1 MSTPESTHHGQPFAR
16 VDFIPQSG
24 TSDLASGSPA
34 SSQKEASE
42 KREQTIQKLKSAYT
56 CRKLQLIKSMS
67 VISNGRNCIKTK
79 VTDRGKF
86 VLILLLIISV
96 SCDEKQVF
104 GYTAVFILWEV
115 PFNWKRLQ
123 IKEILEFSGLRMIL
137 VSYATDIM
145 QCGPHEAMAW
155 KSLFRAQS
163 LWCLCAYIVDIL
175 HNWGSTYKKCLKW
188 VRKQKSSSRVCC

>member
-24 TSDLASGSPA
+24 TLDLASGSPA

-79 VTDRGKF
+79 VTDRGKV
-86 VLILLLIISV
+86 VLVLLLIISL
-96 SCDEKQVF
+96 SFDEKPVF
-104 GYTAVFILWEV
+104 GYTAVFILCGF
-115 PFNWKRLQ
+115 PLIGKDYRL
-123 IKEILEFSGLRMIL
+123 
-137 VSYATDIM
+137 
-145 QCGPHEAMAW
+145 
-155 KSLFRAQS
+155 
-163 LWCLCAYIVDIL
+163 
-175 HNWGSTYKKCLKW
+175 KKF
-188 VRKQKSSSRVCC
+188 